1 MSLIKMFGWLVVL
14 VGIAMLLTQIVFAVF
29 DPNPNIKGDVGAS
42 VGIFLGT
49 VAAYFLFISK
59 YSPLSKVKFNA
70 SFD

>member
-1 MSLIKMFGWLVVL
+1 MFGWLVVL
-14 VGIAMLLTQIVFAVF
+14 VGIAMLLTQISFAIGSS
-29 DPNPNIKGDVGAS
+29 NPNIGGDVGAS

-59 YSPLSKVKFNA
+59 YSPLSKLKFNA